1 MGNQGRFVYLVRWY
15 FVKFMMPKW
24 NRIKVVG
31 VGGAGS
37 NAVNNMIA
45 SQMEVIHLRFQL
57 TIANI
62 LLKKRLKFGVSI
74 QTRV

>member
-1 MGNQGRFVYLVRWY
+1 
-15 FVKFMMPKW
+15 MPTW

-57 TIANI
+57 TIANAI
-62 LLKKRLKFGVSI
+62 KKTFQIWCFTSKQGCGIPRRKH
-74 QTRV
+74 